1 MKNNNQVIIPDSI
14 LKDAESMMDFL
25 FFMDKDHANY
35 EEMSIVNGLTQGAYF
50 NDFKMMSIL
59 EDQVRWIV
67 SMENKDQISSIEDG
81 QGFVDHFIQIKLSDE
96 FSRLIQETLTESE
109 FQDVL
114 RLNGND
120 HSCHTHDFCD
130 SNQVMLDA
138 MENLG
143 ITYDGSDSSNDL
155 INEAWN
161 ISHRNNFSIKGE

>member
-25 FFMDKDHANY
+25 FFMDKDHATY

-81 QGFVDHFIQIKLSDE
+81 QRFVDDYVNIKK
-96 FSRLIQETLTESE
+96 
-109 FQDVL
+109 
-114 RLNGND
+114 
-120 HSCHTHDFCD
+120 
-130 SNQVMLDA
+130 
-138 MENLG
+138 
-143 ITYDGSDSSNDL
+143 
-155 INEAWN
+155 
-161 ISHRNNFSIKGE
+161 KGE